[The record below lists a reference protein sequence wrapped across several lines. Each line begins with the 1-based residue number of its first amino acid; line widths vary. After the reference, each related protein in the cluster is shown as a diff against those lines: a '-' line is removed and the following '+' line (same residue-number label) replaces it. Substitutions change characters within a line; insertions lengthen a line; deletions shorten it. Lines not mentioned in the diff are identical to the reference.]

1 MSIKLGLMKG
11 IREEQEKQQ
20 EQQELREKYSV
31 KENTENIMIVEK
43 SNMGKF
49 FVRTIATVIRL
60 FFRIISVFFSFI
72 GLAAIVYPV
81 PRNALYEIGLNA
93 IREILSLF
101 G

>member
-11 IREEQEKQQ
+11 IREEQEKEQ

-31 KENTENIMIVEK
+31 TENIMIVEK

-60 FFRIISVFFSFI
+60 FFRIILVAFSFI
-72 GLAAIVYPV
+72 GLAAVVYPV

>member
-11 IREEQEKQQ
+11 IREEQEKEQ

-31 KENTENIMIVEK
+31 TENIMIVEK

-49 FVRTIATVIRL
+49 FVRTIATV
-60 FFRIISVFFSFI
+60 SFI
-72 GLAAIVYPV
+72 GLAAVVYPV